1 MPAQLLSC
9 GPLPVLDRFATDYCN
24 PWLFKDSQLLEVPS
38 TRHQRPMSLAEETW
52 CRHRACM
59 FLDRVGSKEGDQHM
73 MKNGRVRGLDLK
85 PKFVSTAKVLLH
97 RFYMCSSFQ
106 ESHYH
111 EVCGA
116 LLYLCAKMG
125 EGREA
130 RALSDVVL
138 RCALS
143 AKKAPV
149 NEKDLQTWT
158 SRIKYWEGE
167 LLYRLSFD
175 LLVDLPHGH
184 AMKIIQDF
192 HGACLIFVELS
203 LILQQAAIG
212 SGILSY
218 YCCTG
223 SKELQS
229 RAFQYCNDALL
240 TTLTVRARPEHIA
253 HSAVYLASFKL
264 NEPLERDGQK
274 WWQELGIEKLR
285 MQAYAYEIVCA
296 KDEKKVRAIVKERS
310 TLLKS
315 KRKRHHVNDRPSKRA
330 KVTPVTPSPSSPSK
344 TPQQTSPRFSDHSA
358 PWSTTNQTSQS
369 QPPLAGS
376 SPFLPTEPP
385 RSHQPPPPFP
395 SEAPPTPR
403 DQTCRTS
410 NARPPSTHDSVR
422 GSDTRR
428 ASHSGRASTP
438 STRPSK
444 SRDRTSS

>member
-1 MPAQLLSC
+1 MPAPLLSC

-106 ESHYH
+106 DSHYH

-158 SRIKYWEGE
+158 NRIKFWEGE

-192 HGACLIFVELS
+192 HG
-203 LILQQAAIG
+203 
-212 SGILSY
+212 
-218 YCCTG
+218 

-240 TTLTVRARPEHIA
+240 TTLTVRARSEHIA
-253 HSAVYLASFKL
+253 HSAIYLASFKL
-264 NEPLERDGQK
+264 NEPLERDGQQ
-274 WWQELGIEKLR
+274 WWQELGIEKRR

-296 KDEKKVRAIVKERS
+296 KDEKKVRAIVKERT

-358 PWSTTNQTSQS
+358 PWSTANHTTQS
-369 QPPLAGS
+369 QPPLGGS
-376 SPFLPTEPP
+376 SPFLPTEPL
-385 RSHQPPPPFP
+385 RSHQPPPPLP
-395 SEAPPTPR
+395 AEAPPTPR
-403 DQTCRTS
+403 DHTRRVS
-410 NARPPSTHDSVR
+410 NARPPSNHDSVR

-428 ASHSGRASTP
+428 TSHSGRAPTP
-438 STRPSK
+438 SARPSK